1 MNFLGLCFKLR
12 TEVIVVGIGD
22 CREKKKK
29 KECLVLGDCRRSE
42 LHQVINGAAAG
53 DGGDCCRSELLILAV
68 GLKSLVLGEYWVLK
82 GKGNE

>member
-1 MNFLGLCFKLR
+1 MGV
-12 TEVIVVGIGD
+12 EG
-22 CREKKKK
+22 KKKKEKK

-42 LHQVINGAAAG
+42 LHQVINGVAAG

-82 GKGNE
+82 GKGNEQ